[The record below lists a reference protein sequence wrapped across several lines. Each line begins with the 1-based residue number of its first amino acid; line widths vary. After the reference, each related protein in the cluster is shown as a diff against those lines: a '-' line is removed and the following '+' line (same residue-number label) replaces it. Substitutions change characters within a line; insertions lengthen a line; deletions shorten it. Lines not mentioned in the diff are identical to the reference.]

1 VVWKVTPRF
10 ATWVTSPQN
19 PLIKDGL
26 LNQNTSVLELGCG
39 ISGIIG
45 LALGPSVRQYVLTDQ
60 EYVLKLLRQNLEEN
74 RVATGS
80 SASKGRSS
88 GKQGKKSY
96 APALTTTNV
105 IAQPLDWETDE
116 ISNVVVNEESF
127 DVVIACDCI
136 YNDALIAPLVS
147 TCVEACKLRQV
158 AAASDAG
165 LEPAMCIV
173 GQQLRSD
180 EVFEGWL
187 KEFHKSFH
195 VWRIPDEVLTDD
207 LKENSGFV
215 LHIGILR

>member
-105 IAQPLDWETDE
+105 IAQALDWETDE